1 MLIADRRKICQ
12 ILGEKAEAFTTLSSI
27 NHDNGETRGERLIAT
42 VNDCFG
48 T

>member
-12 ILGEKAEAFTTLSSI
+12 ILGEQAEVFITLSSN
-27 NHDNGETRGERLIAT
+27 NHDNGETRDKRLIAT